1 MRFRAPSHSKIF
13 LGKKTKSGL
22 MFSHQLGP
30 ASRTHGIVVSRS
42 RIALRAIADSR
53 PAVLIT
59 GSSTGIGKATTLY
72 LSKKGWQVFAGVRRD
87 IDGAALVQEDPNVV
101 PLILD
106 VSSDASTAA
115 AMAEVSRLLGER
127 NLSGLVN
134 NAGKGVFLPLE
145 LMSVQ
150 QFEDV
155 LAVNLTGV
163 VRVTKAALPLLRKTR
178 PNQQPGRIIN
188 MGSYAGTIAAPL
200 FSAYAASKFGLEAL
214 SDSLRYELGPKWG
227 IRTILI
233 KAGGVKTPI
242 WDKSIG
248 SSEDTLSA
256 MDPAVL
262 QPYKGMCEEM
272 LAAARSAEDNGITPE
287 EVAAVVEEALTVEEP
302 RARYLIGN
310 GAERDMTVRR
320 LLPDWLW
327 DTIMLGGLP
336 KTRAPL
342 LEERL

>member
-1 MRFRAPSHSKIF
+1 
-13 LGKKTKSGL
+13 

-30 ASRTHGIVVSRS
+30 APRTHGRLASRS
-42 RIALRAIADSR
+42 RYALRVIADSR

-59 GSSTGIGKATTLY
+59 GCSTGIGKETTLH
-72 LSKKGWQVFAGVRRD
+72 LAKKGWQVFAGVRRE
-87 IDGAALVQEDPNVV
+87 IDGAALLQQDPNVV

-115 AMAEVSRLLGER
+115 ALAEVSRQLGER

-134 NAGKGVFLPLE
+134 NAGKGVFMPLE
-145 LMSVQ
+145 LMSVR

-163 VRVTKAALPLLRKTR
+163 VRVTKAALPLLRKTH
-178 PNQQPGRIIN
+178 PNQLPGRIVN
-188 MGSYAGTIAAPL
+188 LGSYAGTIAAPL

-248 SSEDTLSA
+248 SSEEILAA

-272 LAAARSAEDNGITPE
+272 LAAARSAEENGITPG
-287 EVAAVVEEALTVEEP
+287 EVAAVVEEALTVGNP
-302 RARYLIGN
+302 RSRYLIGN

-327 DTIMLGGLP
+327 DKVMLGGLP

-342 LEERL
+342 